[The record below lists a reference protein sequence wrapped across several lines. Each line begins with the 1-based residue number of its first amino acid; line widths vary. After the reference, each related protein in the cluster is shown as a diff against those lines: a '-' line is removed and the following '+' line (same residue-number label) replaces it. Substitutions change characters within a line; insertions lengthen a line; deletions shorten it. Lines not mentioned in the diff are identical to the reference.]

1 MTQSLQPLSPKS
13 TPDRSAIVAAA
24 RSWVGTPF
32 QHQQS
37 LKGVGVDCV
46 GVILGV
52 GRELGVLE
60 ISPAAWAPFAA
71 YTRQPNPARMRKAM
85 GKFLDESIVDPRS
98 IPEPGSIGWFG
109 WRADLPMHLAITA
122 ELDGRPT
129 MIHAF
134 EDQGFCVENSID
146 RLWINRVDSWW
157 QFPGVVE

>member
-1 MTQSLQPLSPKS
+1 MTPLQQPRSPKS
-13 TPDRSAIVAAA
+13 TRDAIVAAA

-32 QHQQS
+32 AHQQS

-52 GRELGVLE
+52 GRELGILE
-60 ISPAAWAPFAA
+60 ISPEQWAPFKA

-85 GKFLDESIVDPRS
+85 GRFLDASLVDPQS
-98 IPEPGSIGWFG
+98 LPAIGSIGWFG
-109 WRADLPMHLAITA
+109 WRTDLPMHLAITA

-134 EDQGFCVENSID
+134 EYQGSCVENTID
-146 RLWINRVDSWW
+146 AVWRDRVDSWW
-157 QFPGVVE
+157 QFPGMVE